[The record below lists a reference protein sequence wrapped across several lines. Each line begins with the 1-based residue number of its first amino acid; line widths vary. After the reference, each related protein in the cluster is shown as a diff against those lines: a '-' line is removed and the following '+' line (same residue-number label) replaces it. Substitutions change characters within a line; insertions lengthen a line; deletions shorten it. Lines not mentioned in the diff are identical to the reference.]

1 MALSMVI
8 ISRCRFRDCTW
19 LDADEIKVLAGI
31 VGPYLT
37 TAKSLSR
44 SPLFL
49 ARIKAHLISHLK
61 AFLNA
66 LN

>member
-31 VGPYLT
+31 VGLYLT